1 MKHFTKQ
8 NHWSLADRF
17 AMGAAVNRWLTMLP
31 IMLLMLLAPVRSGGA
46 ECGRRPSL

>member
-17 AMGAAVNRWLTMLP
+17 AMGCAVNPWLAMLP
-31 IMLLMLLAPVRSGGA
+31 MLLLMLLAPTRSGGA
-46 ECGRRPSL
+46 ECSF